1 MLNLSVV
8 ATYLFLDMFPSLTSG
23 LPRLLL
29 PHLRGC
35 GLVLPT
41 SPGHRAPPSPTP
53 NRQERVATN
62 SDGSV
67 VICWH
72 PEPKFPYE
80 LSRPVPRGKGQPQ
93 TESKCVV

>member
-1 MLNLSVV
+1 
-8 ATYLFLDMFPSLTSG
+8 MFPSLTSG

-29 PHLRGC
+29 PRLRGC
-35 GLVLPT
+35 GLALP
-41 SPGHRAPPSPTP
+41 SARGLRAPPPSSPY
-53 NRQERVATN
+53 RQERVATN

-67 VICWH
+67 VVCWH